1 MELKNG
7 QNKIIKLKSE
17 NNKNNQRN
25 LRERT
30 IKQLQLIRG

>member
-1 MELKNG
+1 MDGKKNKK
-7 QNKIIKLKSE
+7 NKKKIKI
-17 NNKNNQRN
+17 KNNQRN